1 MFSNNRLTNIL
12 IPVISVVLGLLS
24 GAIIMLIFGYN
35 PISGYAALWNGA
47 FGDAYFFGETIVKVT
62 PYILSGLAV
71 AFAFRTGLFNIG
83 VEGQVFVGWLAAVWV
98 GTAMD
103 LPMVIHL
110 PLAILVAALAGG
122 AWGFVPGFLKARFGV
137 HEVIVSI
144 MMNYVALYTCN
155 ALIRSVL
162 TDNDDKTEYVN
173 DSASLAS
180 TWLSDLTGFSRLHF
194 GFIIAI
200 IGAIIMWFILEKTVK
215 GYELRAVGYN
225 PHASKYAGM
234 NVNRNIILSF
244 IISGGFAGVAGAM
257 EGLGTFQY
265 MSVNNAF
272 TNIGFDGIAVALL
285 GGNAALGTVLAAFLF
300 GTLKVGALNMSSS
313 GVPQELVDIVVA
325 LIILFVASG
334 YIIRWAL
341 SRFKKEEK

>member
-1 MFSNNRLTNIL
+1 MFSNDRLTNIL
-12 IPVISVVLGLLS
+12 IPIISVVLGLLS

-35 PISGYAALWNGA
+35 PIEGYAALWNGA
-47 FGDAYFFGETIVKVT
+47 FADPYFFGETIVKVT

-98 GTAMD
+98 GTALD
-103 LPMVIHL
+103 LPMIVHL
-110 PLAILVAALAGG
+110 PLSILAAAVAGG

-162 TDNDDKTEYVN
+162 TDQDDKTEYVKE
-173 DSASLAS
+173 SSSLAS
-180 TWLSDLTGFSRLHF
+180 TWLSDLTEFSRLHF
-194 GFIIAI
+194 GIVIALI
-200 IGAIIMWFILEKTVK
+200 AAMVMWFILEKTVK
-215 GYELRAVGYN
+215 GYELRSVGFN

-234 NVNRNIILSF
+234 NVNRNIVLSF
-244 IISGGFAGVAGAM
+244 IISGAFAGVAGAM

-300 GTLKVGALNMSSS
+300 GTLKVGSLNMSTS